1 MSAHDI
7 AVAALADAF
16 KQSAHWGST
25 HSIPVDRY
33 IIGEATVVLDAI
45 LDAVDEHKLAA
56 WEQGYGEG
64 LKVCKHGR
72 RE

>member
-1 MSAHDI
+1 VSAHDI

-25 HSIPVDRY
+25 HSIPV
-33 IIGEATVVLDAI
+33 GEATVVLDAI